1 MASKNMTTIMALY
14 LTFNL
19 VFLGLTT
26 AQTPPPPANQPQCPV
41 DLVDLQVCLNVF
53 TNVVNL
59 RDPANIVNPQ
69 DQAQCCTLLTKF
81 GGPVVALCS
90 CELART
96 RVPGV
101 ANASI
106 ITASANQF
114 LNVCPG
120 VTSLITFIKQ
130 GFIEI

>member
-19 VFLGLTT
+19 VFLGFIT

-41 DLVDLQVCLNVF
+41 DLVDLKVCLNVF
-53 TNVVNL
+53 TN
-59 RDPANIVNPQ
+59 IVNPQ
-69 DQAQCCTLLTKF
+69 DPANILNPQDKAQCCTLLTKL
-81 GGPVVALCS
+81 GGPIAALCS

-106 ITASANQF
+106 TTAQAFQF
-114 LNVCPG
+114 LKVCPG
-120 VTSLITFIKQ
+120 VTAPPNFRCN
-130 GFIEI
+130 